1 MLKSKW
7 SYSIV
12 FHFFVTGWSKIDQL
26 LWKNVIFGINEIVTE
41 HWKNY
46 SFLKIKQ
53 REYLLSRRLDFV
65 DRFSAATDAASLG
78 SQRGSE
84 EKTEVFFPWCR
95 LLLVSSRSNLTAS
108 FPVNSGR
115 ETAEDRRR
123 RFFRY
128 CSKFWL
134 VGKKLYDIAR

>member
-1 MLKSKW
+1 MKLQHCIPFFLWRVDLKNW
-7 SYSIV
+7 SIIMKKY
-12 FHFFVTGWSKIDQL
+12 
-26 LWKNVIFGINEIVTE
+26 VIFGINEIVTE
-41 HWKNY
+41 HWKNDSY
-46 SFLKIKQ
+46 LKIKQ